1 LILEVSVGKI
11 VFLLIVL
18 VSVFKGEEHVEE
30 GVEGGSSVQL
40 DGNGVH
46 EGSTKLGL
54 FDSDELGEVGGGK
67 CGGKNC
73 DN

>member
-1 LILEVSVGKI
+1 M
-11 VFLLIVL
+11 
-18 VSVFKGEEHVEE
+18 FKGEEHVEE